1 MIRPTD
7 TTPHDDRDAERCPC
21 RPVLDVLSDRWSA
34 LVLETLA
41 DGPLRTGELRRRLDG
56 VSAKVLSATLKRLV
70 AHVLVERT
78 VLPDVPAHVE
88 YALTVLGTSA
98 LEPLHAVRVWAEAH
112 GVPTSS
118 STGTAPTH

>member
-1 MIRPTD
+1 M
-7 TTPHDDRDAERCPC
+7 
-21 RPVLDVLSDRWSA
+21 LDVLSDRWSA

-41 DGPLRTGELRRRLDG
+41 DGPLRTGELRRRLDA
-56 VSAKVLSATLKRLV
+56 VSAEVLSATLKRLV
-70 AHVLVERT
+70 AHELVERT

-88 YALTVLGTSA
+88 YALTALGTSA

-112 GVPTSS
+112 GVPTDPTSS

>member
-1 MIRPTD
+1 M
-7 TTPHDDRDAERCPC
+7 
-21 RPVLDVLSDRWSA
+21 LDVLSDRWSA

-70 AHVLVERT
+70 AHELVERT

-88 YALTVLGTSA
+88 YALTALGTSA
-98 LEPLHAVRVWAEAH
+98 LEPLHAVRTWAEVH
-112 GVPTSS
+112 GAPSGTTSS
-118 STGTAPTH
+118 TIGTTTAH